1 MKIIKI
7 IKTIVNKLLNA
18 LFFLSLIGFL
28 ALILSAAWVLVPVQ
42 QEEPVE
48 KIIEIPYGYNSS
60 EIRLL
65 LEEEGLIRPHNYIF
79 PIVTKML
86 KIDSRL
92 QSGEYQLSS
101 SQNLLQIIELL
112 VKGKVIRYRITIPEG
127 FQHRQIARLLA
138 DRKIVDY
145 DGFIELIKENTQYKE
160 GYLFPDTYEFPKNFG
175 AENVLKA
182 MQKNF
187 EEVVYKQVN
196 PDQQFPEGLNFAQ
209 IIILASIIEKEALG
223 TEDKPRIASV
233 FYNRLSKGMLLQSCA
248 TVQYLLNKPQE
259 RLREK
264 DLAIDSPFNTYL
276 YPGLPPEP
284 ICNPGLES
292 IMAAVHPAQEDYLYF
307 VLGKEGKHIFSK
319 TYQEHLNNKP

>member
-7 IKTIVNKLLNA
+7 IITIVNKLLNA

-86 KIDSRL
+86 KIDSKL

-160 GYLFPDTYEFPKNFG
+160 GYLFPDTYEFPKKFG

-196 PDQQFPEGLNFAQ
+196 PDQQFPEGLNFTQ

-248 TVQYLLNKPQE
+248 TVQYLLDKPQE

-292 IMAAVHPAQEDYLYF
+292 IIAAVHPAQEDYLYF